1 MAHENVGSG
10 RFEFGNDG
18 PSVIVAG
25 LDGSD
30 TSMRAAAFAGG
41 LARREGSRLVCVFV
55 PTTPAFAAMAP
66 GGLSATLP
74 NDLAD
79 ELRRR
84 VEEGAAYHGV
94 PAELV
99 VRHGDPFVELTTVA
113 DDLRADM
120 VVVGASTHAGHR
132 LVGSLAVR
140 LVRGRALA
148 GHGGALSGPDGRLP
162 PGAGDGVRPPGN
174 VRPQLANRDARPL
187 SAGGASGPLR
197 PVRRTGGRP
206 PVARSWCG

>member
-140 LVRGRALA
+140 LVRAGRW
-148 GHGGALSGPDGRLP
+148 
-162 PGAGDGVRPPGN
+162 
-174 VRPQLANRDARPL
+174 
-187 SAGGASGPLR
+187 
-197 PVRRTGGRP
+197 PVTVVP
-206 PVARSWCG
+206 